1 MYTGFIAAGAG
12 INKGGKIGELTVAD
26 IAPLIAK
33 LLGVAFKTPDGK
45 LAPGI
50 LK

>member
-12 INKGGKIGELTVAD
+12 VQKGKEIPEINAVD

-33 LLGVAFKTPDGK
+33 LLGLEFNTPDGK
-45 LAPGI
+45 LIPGI
-50 LK
+50 LQ